1 MFSYVLLVHVR
12 KRRIFEEAVLV
23 DELFEFL
30 SVIALLVLKKKL
42 EELVIAFWPDGEDAL
57 SMAKQE
63 LVA

>member
-30 SVIALLVLKKKL
+30 SVIALIVFKKKL
-42 EELVIAFWPDGEDAL
+42 EELVIALWSDGEDAL

>member
-30 SVIALLVLKKKL
+30 SVIALILFKKKL
-42 EELVIAFWPDGEDAL
+42 EELVIAFWSDGEDAL